1 MHHTPLW
8 LWATFAVVLG
18 VLLAVD
24 LIVHR
29 GAHGKSRSAAIVW
42 TVVWIAVGLLFA
54 VFVAVVLGG
63 ARSHEYLAA
72 YLIEKSLSL
81 DNLFVF
87 LVIFKSLNI
96 PQTEQRRVLSWG
108 IFGALAFR
116 LVFIIVG
123 IAVMEHFHWVRYVF
137 AAILIVAATRLLRPH
152 GPGGDES
159 KVVNWLSR
167 HVPVTREL
175 HGAAFF
181 VREAGRRVATPL
193 AVALAAV
200 ELTDIAFAVDS
211 VPAALAIS
219 DSTFVVYSSNA
230 FAILGLRS
238 LYVVLEHLLG
248 TLRYLQYGLA
258 AVLAFA
264 GIKLIASTWI
274 SLPPLLSVGIIAVC
288 IAAAVRASL
297 HARRRDRRSQGAS
310 RDPEIHSSPDAEN
323 RVAP

>member
-1 MHHTPLW
+1 VHTPVW
-8 LWATFAVVLG
+8 VWATFAVVLG

-29 GAHGKSRSAAIVW
+29 GGHGQSRGASVTW
-42 TVVWIAVGLLFA
+42 TVVWIAVGLSFA

-63 ARSHEYLAA
+63 EHSQEYLAA

-87 LVIFKSLNI
+87 LVIFKSLGI
-96 PQTEQRRVLSWG
+96 PPTEQRRVLSWG
-108 IFGALAFR
+108 IFGALVFR
-116 LVFIIVG
+116 LVFVIVG
-123 IAVMEHFHWVRYVF
+123 VAVMHKFHWVRYVF
-137 AAILIVAATRLLRPH
+137 AAILIVAAVRLLRPH
-152 GPGGDES
+152 GAADEKS
-159 KVVNWLSR
+159 RVVGWLSR
-167 HVPVTREL
+167 HIPVTHEL
-175 HGAAFF
+175 RGHAFF
-181 VREAGRRVATPL
+181 VRQAGRLVATPL

-230 FAILGLRS
+230 FAVLGLRS

-264 GIKLIASTWI
+264 GAKLVVSTWI
-274 SLPPLLSVGIIAVC
+274 SVPPLLSVGIIAAC
-288 IAAAVRASL
+288 IGAAVLASV
-297 HARRRDRRSQGAS
+297 HARRSQRNTQS
-310 RDPEIHSSPDAEN
+310 T
-323 RVAP
+323 

>member
-1 MHHTPLW
+1 M
-8 LWATFAVVLG
+8 
-18 VLLAVD
+18 
-24 LIVHR
+24 
-29 GAHGKSRSAAIVW
+29 W

-54 VFVAVVLGG
+54 VFVGMVLGG
-63 ARSHEYLAA
+63 ARGQEYLGA

-87 LVIFKSLNI
+87 LVIFKSLGI

-116 LVFIIVG
+116 LVFVVVG
-123 IAVMEHFHWVRYVF
+123 VAVMEKFHWVRFVF
-137 AAILIVAATRLLRPH
+137 AAIRIVAAVRLLRPH

-159 KVVNWLSR
+159 KVVRWLSR
-167 HVPVTREL
+167 HIPVTPEM

-181 VREAGRRVATPL
+181 VRAAGRRVATPL

-219 DSTFVVYSSNA
+219 DSTFVIYSSNA

-258 AVLAFA
+258 AVLALA
-264 GIKLIASTWI
+264 GIKLVVSEWI
-274 SLPPLLSVGIIAVC
+274 SIPPLLSVGIIAAC
-288 IAAAVRASL
+288 IAAAVLASL
-297 HARRRDRRSQGAS
+297 RANRTEARSHA
-310 RDPEIHSSPDAEN
+310 
-323 RVAP
+323 

>member
-1 MHHTPLW
+1 VVDGHVPGVHTPFW
-8 LWATFAVVLG
+8 VWATFAAVLG

-29 GAHGKSRSAAIVW
+29 GAHGRSHKAAIAW
-42 TVVWIAVGLLFA
+42 TVIWIAVGLLFT
-54 VFVAVVLGG
+54 VFVAVVLGSS
-63 ARSHEYLAA
+63 RSHEYLGA

-87 LVIFKSLNI
+87 LVIFKSLGI
-96 PQTEQRRVLSWG
+96 PQTEQRHVLSWG
-108 IFGALAFR
+108 IFGALLFR
-116 LVFIIVG
+116 LVFVVVG
-123 IAVMEHFHWVRYVF
+123 VAVMEKFHWVRYVF
-137 AAILIVAATRLLRPH
+137 AAILLVAAVRLLRPH
-152 GPGGDES
+152 GPGSDES
-159 KVVNWLSR
+159 RVVRWLSR
-167 HVPVTREL
+167 HIPVTADL

-219 DSTFVVYSSNA
+219 DSTFVIYSSNA

-238 LYVVLEHLLG
+238 LYVVLEQLLG

-264 GIKLIASTWI
+264 GVKLIAAEWI
-274 SLPPLLSVGIIAVC
+274 HLPPLVSVGIIAAC
-288 IAAAVRASL
+288 IGVAVLASL
-297 HARRRDRRSQGAS
+297 RGRSS
-310 RDPEIHSSPDAEN
+310 
-323 RVAP
+323 APPRETNT

>member
-1 MHHTPLW
+1 M
-8 LWATFAVVLG
+8 WATFAVVLG

-29 GAHGKSRSAAIVW
+29 GAHGRSRTASIVW
-42 TVVWIAVGLLFA
+42 TVIWIAVGLLFT
-54 VFVAVVLGG
+54 VFIAVVLGA

-87 LVIFKSLNI
+87 LVIFKSLGI
-96 PQTEQRRVLSWG
+96 PQTEQRHVLSWG
-108 IFGALAFR
+108 IFGALVFR
-116 LVFIIVG
+116 LVFVVLG
-123 IAVMEHFHWVRYVF
+123 VAVMEKFHWVRYVF
-137 AAILIVAATRLLRPH
+137 AAILIVAAVRLMRPH

-159 KVVNWLSR
+159 KVVRWLSR
-167 HVPVTREL
+167 HIPVTAEL

-181 VREAGRRVATPL
+181 VREAGRHVATPL

-219 DSTFVVYSSNA
+219 DSTFVIYSSNA

-264 GIKLIASTWI
+264 GCKLIAAEWI
-274 SLPPLLSVGIIAVC
+274 HLPPLVSVGIIAVC
-288 IAAAVRASL
+288 IATAVLASL
-297 HARRRDRRSQGAS
+297 RGRRSAPP
-310 RDPEIHSSPDAEN
+310 RDTN
-323 RVAP
+323 T

>member
-1 MHHTPLW
+1 MADGHVPGVHAPFW

-29 GAHGKSRSAAIVW
+29 GAHGRSRKAAIAW

-54 VFVAVVLGG
+54 VFVGMVLGG
-63 ARSHEYLAA
+63 VRGQEYLGA

-87 LVIFKSLNI
+87 LVIFKSLGI

-108 IFGALAFR
+108 IFGALVFR
-116 LVFIIVG
+116 LVFVVVG
-123 IAVMEHFHWVRYVF
+123 VAVMEKFHWVRYVF
-137 AAILIVAATRLLRPH
+137 AAILIVAAVRLLRPH
-152 GPGGDES
+152 GAGGDES
-159 KVVNWLSR
+159 KVVRWLAR
-167 HVPVTREL
+167 HIPVTPDL

-181 VREAGRRVATPL
+181 VREAGRLVATPL
-193 AVALAAV
+193 AIALAAV

-219 DSTFVVYSSNA
+219 DSTFVIYSSNA

-264 GIKLIASTWI
+264 GLKLIAAEWI
-274 SLPPLLSVGIIAVC
+274 HLPPLVSVGIIAAC
-288 IAAAVRASL
+288 IAAAVLASL
-297 HARRRDRRSQGAS
+297 RGRGSAPRREA
-310 RDPEIHSSPDAEN
+310 N
-323 RVAP
+323 T

>member
-1 MHHTPLW
+1 VVHTPFW
-8 LWATFAVVLG
+8 VWATFAVLLG

-29 GAHGKSRSAAIVW
+29 GAHSRSRTASIVW
-42 TVVWIAVGLLFA
+42 TVVWVAVGLLFA
-54 VFVAVVLGG
+54 MFVGVVLGG
-63 ARSHEYLAA
+63 TRGHEYLGA

-87 LVIFKSLNI
+87 LVIFKSLKI

-116 LVFIIVG
+116 LVFVVVG
-123 IAVMEHFHWVRYVF
+123 VAVMEKFHWVRFVF
-137 AAILIVAATRLLRPH
+137 AAILIVAAARLMRPH

-159 KVVNWLSR
+159 KVVRWLSR
-167 HVPVTREL
+167 HIPVTADL

-219 DSTFVVYSSNA
+219 DSTFVIYSSNA

-258 AVLAFA
+258 AVLVLA
-264 GIKLIASTWI
+264 GIKLIATEWI
-274 SLPPLLSVGIIAVC
+274 KIPPLLSVGVIAAC
-288 IAAAVRASL
+288 IAAAVLASL
-297 HARRRDRRSQGAS
+297 HARRGGGGEHSQA
-310 RDPEIHSSPDAEN
+310 
-323 RVAP
+323 

>member
-1 MHHTPLW
+1 MHAPFW
-8 LWATFAVVLG
+8 VWATFAVVLG

-29 GAHGKSRSAAIVW
+29 GTHGRSRKAAIVW

-54 VFVAVVLGG
+54 VFVGMVLGG
-63 ARSHEYLAA
+63 ARGQEYLGA

-87 LVIFKSLNI
+87 LVIFKSLGI
-96 PQTEQRRVLSWG
+96 PPTEQRRVLSWG
-108 IFGALAFR
+108 IFGALVFR
-116 LVFIIVG
+116 LVFVVVG
-123 IAVMEHFHWVRYVF
+123 VAVMEKFHAVRYVF
-137 AAILIVAATRLLRPH
+137 AAILIVAAIRLLRPH
-152 GPGGDES
+152 GVGGDES
-159 KVVNWLSR
+159 KVVRWLSR
-167 HVPVTREL
+167 HIPVTPEL

-181 VREAGRRVATPL
+181 VREAGRLVATPL
-193 AVALAAV
+193 AIALAAV

-219 DSTFVVYSSNA
+219 NSTFVIYSSNA

-238 LYVVLEHLLG
+238 LYIVLEHLLG

-264 GIKLIASTWI
+264 GAKLIAAEWI
-274 SLPPLLSVGIIAVC
+274 HLSPLVSVGIIAAC
-288 IAAAVRASL
+288 IVAAVLASL
-297 HARRRDRRSQGAS
+297 YANRSARRRDT
-310 RDPEIHSSPDAEN
+310 N
-323 RVAP
+323 T

>member
-1 MHHTPLW
+1 VHTPFW
-8 LWATFAVVLG
+8 VWATFAVVLG

-29 GAHGKSRSAAIVW
+29 GEHSRSRTASIIW
-42 TVVWIAVGLLFA
+42 TVVWIAVGLLFT
-54 VFVAVVLGG
+54 VFVGMVLGS
-63 ARSHEYLAA
+63 ARAHEYLGA

-87 LVIFKSLNI
+87 LVIFKSLRI
-96 PQTEQRRVLSWG
+96 PQVEQRRVLSWG

-116 LVFIIVG
+116 LVFVVVG
-123 IAVMEHFHWVRYVF
+123 VAVMEKFHWVRFVF
-137 AAILIVAATRLLRPH
+137 AAILIVAAVRLLRPH
-152 GPGGDES
+152 GAGGDDS
-159 KVVNWLSR
+159 KVVRWLSR
-167 HVPVTREL
+167 HVPVTADV
-175 HGAAFF
+175 HGPAFF

-219 DSTFVVYSSNA
+219 DSTFVIYSSNA

-248 TLRYLQYGLA
+248 RLRYLQFGLA

-264 GIKLIASTWI
+264 GVKLIISEWI
-274 SLPPLLSVGIIAVC
+274 HMPPLLSVDIIAVC
-288 IAAAVRASL
+288 IAAAVLASL
-297 HARRRDRRSQGAS
+297 HARRDAAPRDA
-310 RDPEIHSSPDAEN
+310 N
-323 RVAP
+323 T

>member
-1 MHHTPLW
+1 VHTPFW

-29 GAHGKSRSAAIVW
+29 GEHARSRTASIIW
-42 TVVWIAVGLLFA
+42 TVVWISVGLLFT
-54 VFVAVVLGG
+54 VFVGMVLGS
-63 ARSHEYLAA
+63 ARAHEYLGA

-87 LVIFKSLNI
+87 LVIFKSLRI

-116 LVFIIVG
+116 LVFVVVG
-123 IAVMEHFHWVRYVF
+123 VAVMEKFHWVRFVF
-137 AAILIVAATRLLRPH
+137 AAILIVAAVRLLRPH
-152 GPGGDES
+152 GPGGDDS
-159 KVVNWLSR
+159 KVVRWLSR
-167 HVPVTREL
+167 HVPVTADV

-219 DSTFVVYSSNA
+219 DSTFVIYSSNA

-248 TLRYLQYGLA
+248 RLRYLQFGLA

-264 GIKLIASTWI
+264 GIKLIASEWI
-274 SLPPLLSVGIIAVC
+274 HLPPLLSVGIIAVC
-288 IAAAVRASL
+288 IAAAVLASL
-297 HARRRDRRSQGAS
+297 HTRRGAAPRDA
-310 RDPEIHSSPDAEN
+310 N
-323 RVAP
+323 T

>member
-1 MHHTPLW
+1 MHTPFW

-29 GAHGKSRSAAIVW
+29 GAHGRSRKAAIVW
-42 TVVWIAVGLLFA
+42 TIVWIAVGLLFA
-54 VFVAVVLGG
+54 VFVGMVLGA
-63 ARSHEYLAA
+63 ARGQEYLGA

-87 LVIFKSLNI
+87 LVIFKSLGI
-96 PQTEQRRVLSWG
+96 PQTEQRHVLSWG
-108 IFGALAFR
+108 IFGALVFR
-116 LVFIIVG
+116 LVFVVVG
-123 IAVMEHFHWVRYVF
+123 VAVMEKFHWVRYVF
-137 AAILIVAATRLLRPH
+137 AAILIVAAVRLLRPH

-159 KVVNWLSR
+159 KVVRWLSR
-167 HVPVTREL
+167 HIPVTTDL

-219 DSTFVVYSSNA
+219 DSTFVIYSSNA

-264 GIKLIASTWI
+264 GAKLIAAEWI
-274 SLPPLLSVGIIAVC
+274 HLPPLVSVGIIAAC
-288 IAAAVRASL
+288 IGVAVLASL
-297 HARRRDRRSQGAS
+297 RGRRSAPP
-310 RDPEIHSSPDAEN
+310 PETN
-323 RVAP
+323 T

>member
-1 MHHTPLW
+1 MHTPFW

-29 GAHGKSRSAAIVW
+29 GAHGRSRKAAIVW
-42 TVVWIAVGLLFA
+42 TIVWIAVGLLFA
-54 VFVAVVLGG
+54 VFVGMVLGG
-63 ARSHEYLAA
+63 ARGQEYLGA

-87 LVIFKSLNI
+87 LVIFKSLGI
-96 PQTEQRRVLSWG
+96 PQTEQRHVLSWG
-108 IFGALAFR
+108 IFGALVFR
-116 LVFIIVG
+116 LVFVVVG
-123 IAVMEHFHWVRYVF
+123 VAVMERFHWVRYVF
-137 AAILIVAATRLLRPH
+137 AAILIVAAVRLLRPH
-152 GPGGDES
+152 GSGGDES
-159 KVVNWLSR
+159 KVVRWLSR
-167 HVPVTREL
+167 HIPVTADL

-219 DSTFVVYSSNA
+219 DSTFVIYSSNA

-264 GIKLIASTWI
+264 GAKLIAAEWI
-274 SLPPLLSVGIIAVC
+274 HLPPLVSVGIIAAC
-288 IAAAVRASL
+288 IAAAVLASL
-297 HARRRDRRSQGAS
+297 RGRGSTPPHDT
-310 RDPEIHSSPDAEN
+310 N
-323 RVAP
+323 T